1 MRSGDGRFPVLNQEA
16 TVSVEGR
23 AAASEWGLVPVS
35 GRVSGR
41 GVGES
46 HCGTPRA
53 TLPVQ

>member
-23 AAASEWGLVPVS
+23 AVASEWGFVPVS

-46 HCGTPRA
+46 RCGTPRA